1 MVVTPP
7 RALLADEAA
16 RFEIDAEQQ
25 TGLRGLTDLFT
36 DAVRPFGV
44 TAYAVGQLGK
54 DGRPSV
60 IYITTWPKAWT
71 ELYAA
76 NGFIADDPLVAEALA
91 TPDPFTWAEMKAR
104 REVAGNRV
112 IDAAAG
118 FGWREGFAVPIHGP
132 GDARGVVALAAE
144 RMRMPDLP
152 ARAGLVRIA
161 RCCFAVARRLHD
173 RQAAPTTLTRRER
186 EALALVARGL
196 EDAAIGE
203 ALGVTRA
210 SAHMYVERAK
220 RRLGAATRAQAVATA
235 LGEGW
240 L

>member
-1 MVVTPP
+1 MVVASPP
-7 RALLADEAA
+7 ASLAAEAS
-16 RFEIDAEQQ
+16 RFEIEAEQQ
-25 TGLRGLTDLFT
+25 TGLRGLTGLFT
-36 DAVRPFGV
+36 EAVRPFGV
-44 TAYAVGQLGK
+44 TAYAIGQLRKNGQ
-54 DGRPSV
+54 PSV
-60 IYITTWPKAWT
+60 IYLTTWPKAWM

-91 TPDPFTWAEMKAR
+91 TPDPFTWEEMNTR
-104 REVAGNRV
+104 RGIAGNRV

-132 GDARGVVALAAE
+132 GDARGVVALLAE
-144 RMRMPDLP
+144 RMRMPDAA

-173 RQAAPTTLTRRER
+173 RQAAPTLLTRRER

-220 RRLGAATRAQAVATA
+220 RRLGATTRAQAVASA
-235 LGEGW
+235 LDEGW